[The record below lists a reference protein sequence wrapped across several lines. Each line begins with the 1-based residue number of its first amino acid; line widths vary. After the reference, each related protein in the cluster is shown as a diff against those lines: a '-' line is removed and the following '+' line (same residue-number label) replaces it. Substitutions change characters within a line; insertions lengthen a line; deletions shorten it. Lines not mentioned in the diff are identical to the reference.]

1 VRRLFLLEAA
11 MIGAFGGVIGVGLSA
26 LSSYIL
32 NTVGIPFLDMLVWGA
47 TGDVSVIPFWLYL
60 LGFGFSCGVGL
71 VSGFLPARRATKI
84 SALEAI
90 RTS

>member
-11 MIGAFGGVIGVGLSA
+11 MIGAFGGALGIGLSA
-26 LSSYIL
+26 IASYIL

-47 TGDVSVIPFWLYL
+47 EGNVSVIPFWLYM
-60 LGFGFSCGVGL
+60 LGFGFSCGVGV
-71 VSGFLPARRATKI
+71 VSGFLPARRATRI